1 MPTAGERML
10 ELSALPTG
18 NTARAHF
25 LSIVQGTGTI
35 QVFEAIDVEIEMVD
49 YEVVVEPEFTVNLQE
64 DEYQVQLEP
73 AEYEVEVC

>member
-1 MPTAGERML
+1 MPTAAERML

-35 QVFEAIDVEIEMVD
+35 QVFEAIDVELEMAD
-49 YEVVVEPEFTVNLQE
+49 YEVVVDSEYVVQLQE
-64 DEYQVQLEP
+64 SEYQVELEP
-73 AEYEVEVC
+73 EEYTVEFC